1 MSASTPDPLTATRRP
16 QLGEDRW
23 RALVEQVKDYA
34 IFMLDPTG
42 HAVTW
47 NQGVE
52 RVLGYSER
60 EFVGLP
66 SWRLFPVPARA
77 RRVPE
82 IEFETAARDGQTSD
96 EHWMLRKDGS
106 EFWASGITAAL
117 RDESGRLTGFT
128 KVMRDRTSERQSE
141 EALRASE
148 ERLREAEHRL
158 ITALAA
164 ARMGTWRWNL
174 LTNEEDLDKGLSR
187 ILGLEAPEAVRT
199 IQDVLDRVHPED
211 YDAVQGALGQSA
223 QSGAD
228 LDIEFRVIR
237 PDGGV
242 RWLRAHGQVFY
253 DAAGD
258 PVAMTGACVDVTQRR
273 EVEEQLRQA
282 QRMETVGRL
291 AGGVAHEVNNMMT
304 VILGFSDLIL
314 PSLDPADDRCA
325 DLRQIRKAASRA
337 SMVTG
342 QLLAFSRRQMLQ
354 PQALGLNG
362 VLEQVRPILL
372 RLLGDDKQ
380 LSLSLAPDLW
390 RVYAD
395 RGQIEQVMINLAL
408 NARDAMAPGGRLA
421 IQTANV
427 DLDDAYALR
436 HPGVLIRRGRYAR
449 IAVSDTGVG
458 IAREL
463 QDRIFEPFFTTKP
476 VGQGTGLG
484 LSMVYGLVKQSGG
497 FIWVY
502 SEPEHGTTF
511 KLYFPVTDFPV
522 DADQASDVQPAASG
536 KEIVLVVEDDELVRP
551 VIVRLLETQGYTAV
565 AAGGGREALEI
576 LAAPNQRIEL
586 VLADVVMPRMGG
598 AEVAERITALGLD
611 LPVVFMSG
619 FTDDEIIHRGLLA
632 PDAPYLEKPFDARQL
647 GRRLREVLEAHRSR
661 PIVVSAHRSS
671 ADSSEPPRTGNW

>member
-1 MSASTPDPLTATRRP
+1 MSGISPPPTNARHP

-42 HAVTW
+42 HAITW

-66 SWRLFPVPARA
+66 AWRLFPVPARA
-77 RRVPE
+77 ARVPE
-82 IEFETAARDGQTSD
+82 IEFETAARQGQASD
-96 EHWMLRKDGS
+96 DRWMLRKDGG
-106 EFWASGITAAL
+106 EFWASGITTAL
-117 RDESGRLTGFT
+117 RDESGRLIGFT

-141 EALRASE
+141 EALRGSE
-148 ERLREAEHRL
+148 ERLRETEHRL
-158 ITALAA
+158 LTALAA

-174 LTNEEDLDKGLSR
+174 LTNQEDLDRGLSR
-187 ILGLEAPEAVRT
+187 ILGLEAPESVRT

-211 YDAVQGALGQSA
+211 YDAVQDALGQSA

-228 LDIEFRVIR
+228 LDIEFRVVR
-237 PDGGV
+237 PDGGI
-242 RWLRAHGQVFY
+242 RWLRAHGQVFH

-258 PVAMTGACVDVTQRR
+258 PVAMTGAWVDVTQRR

-282 QRMETVGRL
+282 HRMDRVGRL

-304 VILGFSDLIL
+304 EILGFSDLIL
-314 PSLDPADDRCA
+314 PTLDPADDRYA
-325 DLRQIRKAASRA
+325 DVLQIRKAAARA

-354 PQALGLNG
+354 PQVLGLNG
-362 VLEQVRPILL
+362 VLEQLRPILL
-372 RLLGDDKQ
+372 RLLGDDKH
-380 LSLSLAPDLW
+380 LSLSPAPDLW

-395 RGQIEQVMINLAL
+395 RGQIEQVVINLAL

-421 IQTANV
+421 LQTANV
-427 DLDDAYALR
+427 ELDDTYALR
-436 HPGVLIRRGRYAR
+436 HPGVLIRRGRYVR
-449 IAVSDTGVG
+449 IAVSDSGVG
-458 IAREL
+458 IPREL
-463 QDRIFEPFFTTKP
+463 QIRIFEPFFTTKP

-502 SEPEHGTTF
+502 SEPELGTTF
-511 KLYFPVTDFPV
+511 KLYFPATDFPV
-522 DADQASDVQPAASG
+522 DADQVSTVPPPARG
-536 KEIVLVVEDDELVRP
+536 RETVLVVEDDDLVRP
-551 VIVRLLETQGYTAV
+551 VTVRLLEIQGYTAV
-565 AAGGGREALEI
+565 PAAGGREALEI
-576 LAAPNQRIEL
+576 LAAPDRRIDV
-586 VLADVVMPRMGG
+586 VLADVVMPEMGG
-598 AEVAERITALGLD
+598 SEVAERIAVLGLD

-632 PDAPYLEKPFDARQL
+632 PDAPYLQKPFDARQL
-647 GRRLREVLEAHRSR
+647 GRRLREVIDARR
-661 PIVVSAHRSS
+661 AAGP
-671 ADSSEPPRTGNW
+671 G